1 MIRYQARSADVKKL
15 LISAAVVGLFSSAAA
30 PVSAQ
35 TAPAAAP
42 AGFSS
47 GASASQYHIAVVDI
61 SFIFKNLPAFTSQI
75 EKLKGEMQT
84 ADDSLRAERDRL
96 VQMEE
101 ERNTKKPGSPEFK
114 QLDENLARLKAE
126 FSIKQGT
133 VRRDFLEK
141 EALVY
146 YTCYNQVS
154 AAVKAYA
161 DKHNIGMVLRFT
173 GDDEIADKSA
183 TPDREAVMRLIMQ
196 PIIHQNHIDITP
208 DVLLT
213 LGVDV
218 RNLPPKPTGVPA
230 TATRPTAP
238 AAGGFSR
245 PQ

>member
-1 MIRYQARSADVKKL
+1 MKKL

-30 PVSAQ
+30 PVLAQSA
-35 TAPAAAP
+35 PGAAP

-75 EKLKGEMQT
+75 EKLKSEMQA

-101 ERNTKKPGSPEFK
+101 ERNTKKPGFK

-161 DKHNIGMVLRFT
+161 DKNNIGMVLRFT

-245 PQ
+245 PH

>member
-1 MIRYQARSADVKKL
+1 MKKL
-15 LISAAVVGLFSSAAA
+15 LISAAVVGLFSSAVA

-35 TAPAAAP
+35 TAAAAP
-42 AGFSS
+42 AGAGFSA

-61 SFIFKNLPAFTSQI
+61 SFIFKNYPAFTSQI
-75 EKLKGEMQT
+75 EKLKGEMEA
-84 ADDSLRAERDRL
+84 ADGSLRTERDRL

-141 EALVY
+141 EAMVY
-146 YTCYNQVS
+146 FTCYNQV
-154 AAVKAYA
+154 AEKVKAYA
-161 DKHNIGMVLRFT
+161 DKNNIGMVLRFT
-173 GDDEIADKSA
+173 GDDLGVDKTA
-183 TPDREAVMRLIMQ
+183 APDREAVMRLIMQ

-208 DVLLT
+208 DVLMM

-218 RNLPPKPTGVPA
+218 RNLPPQPTGVPA
-230 TATRPTAP
+230 TARQAVP
-238 AAGGFSR
+238 AQGGFQGQR
-245 PQ
+245 